1 MNADE
6 PNLLKH
12 LTEARTRHIPEGGLS
27 TILFCGKMTR
37 GEGDSASVMSL
48 HKGFVEEELGDHNN
62 EEVNVTGLLM
72 IQVSVFKYIVDS
84 IFLIYS
90 FCREILFFIYLK
102 GLVFLC
108 LEF

>member
-1 MNADE
+1 MHADE

-12 LTEARTRHIPEGGLS
+12 LTEARTRQIPEGGLS

-72 IQVSVFKYIVDS
+72 IQVS
-84 IFLIYS
+84 
-90 FCREILFFIYLK
+90 YLK
-102 GLVFLC
+102 CCRFLSDHVHFPGKFYSSLTRRTQFFC
-108 LEF
+108 A